1 MMTIYLVYQDCL
13 DFNELTG
20 IPVIFDNIHH
30 QCSNYKEESTI
41 QQLKKQFQH
50 GKLKMD

>member
-1 MMTIYLVYQDCL
+1 MMTIYLVYKDCL
-13 DFNELTG
+13 DINELTG

-41 QQLKKQFQH
+41 QAIKKTIST
-50 GKLKMD
+50 